1 MIGALLCCDFVF
13 AGGSKH
19 PSASAQAMWIAN
31 YPGENSFIS
40 ELSSS
45 QLQRSGIPRESLN
58 TRQSN
63 VGGLGKLAFDGSG
76 NLWVPFCGTPSTV
89 SNGLVAAF
97 SPESLHQFAAGN
109 RRVKPKAELTGASFN
124 CPIAL
129 AFDHSGNLWIA
140 NAGTSSDNTPS
151 IVQYPAASLFEKTPA
166 PAITLTLNTFQ
177 GLRSLAFDT
186 AGNLWVSVQNNQ
198 TDGVYQFTPGQL
210 STSGA
215 PAAALI
221 LQSSSFYYPDDI
233 VFDSANNIWI
243 SYRAGNLSPSG
254 LGGIQ
259 MFAAASLTGSGTIE
273 PAAAVTIGG
282 GPCSV
287 LAICGPA
294 ALAFDQGGNLWVA
307 QSYTISEFTPT
318 QLATG
323 NPSLAQVIL
332 ATNLANGKGI
342 AGSNFAGPAFLTF
355 GPATK

>member
-1 MIGALLCCDFVF
+1 MIGALLCCDFAF
-13 AGGSKH
+13 AGGSS
-19 PSASAQAMWIAN
+19 PTSATTQAMWIAN
-31 YPGENSFIS
+31 YPGQDSFIS

-45 QLQRSGIPRESLN
+45 ELQRSGIPRASLN

-97 SPESLHQFAAGN
+97 SPSGLHQFAAGN
-109 RRVKPKAELTGASFN
+109 RHVKPKAALTGASFN

-233 VFDSANNIWI
+233 VFDLANNIWI
-243 SYRAGNLSPSG
+243 AYRAGNLSANG

-282 GPCSV
+282 QGTCSI
-287 LAICGPA
+287 LTICMPE
-294 ALAFDQGGNLWVA
+294 ALAFDQSGNLWIS
-307 QSYTISEFTPT
+307 QPYTIFEFTPT
-318 QLATG
+318 QLATA
-323 NPSLAQVIL
+323 NPLLAHTIL
-332 ATNLANGKGI
+332 VENFEKGKGRQR
-342 AGSNFAGPAFLTF
+342 NFFGAAALTF